1 MLVSFNKRSPDPRF
15 GKNPLKVA
23 KTGARRKGGRYMDT
37 SQEQGKEKR
46 VLSVM
51 SGYQAFAT
59 IEAFEIAGGTEE
71 LFRLVRGNND
81 VAKAMVEAGNKFLR
95 NKFADE
101 EVKSTYAYPDTYA
114 VKPIAEQVAVLSKL
128 FGLNGKKALAYA
140 KNLPELPEGADGY
153 FAIPRWQAVAKT
165 YCKAV
170 EKALELI
177 GKSRTL
183 KNWREGQLGEKYL
196 RQSERTEQMF
206 AKFCEQQEGDI
217 IIVPAQFGLLH
228 RGRSV
233 RRAREVFAN
242 NEFGLGSFA
251 IGCMLLTHPEREQVW
266 EQLHV
271 DCGGDEFAP
280 DGDGGFVHAPIFSW
294 HGGKLHFN
302 AYWTNDTS
310 KQFGSASGFLRQS

>member
-1 MLVSFNKRSPDPRF
+1 
-15 GKNPLKVA
+15 
-23 KTGARRKGGRYMDT
+23 MDT

-46 VLSVM
+46 VLSLM

-59 IEAFEIAGGTEE
+59 IEALEVAGGNEE
-71 LFRLVRGNND
+71 LFRIVRGNQA

-114 VKPIAEQVAVLSKL
+114 VKPIAEQIAVLSRL

-165 YCKAV
+165 YGKAV
-170 EKALELI
+170 EKALDLI

-233 RRAREVFAN
+233 RRAREVFTD

-251 IGCMLLTHPEREQVW
+251 IGCMLFTHPEREQVW

-280 DGDGGFVHAPIFSW
+280 GGDGEFVSAPSFFWGDGELRFSTS
-294 HGGKLHFN
+294 
-302 AYWTNDTS
+302 WTHNTS
-310 KQFGSASGFLRQS
+310 KRFGSASGFLRRIEP

>member
-1 MLVSFNKRSPDPRF
+1 
-15 GKNPLKVA
+15 
-23 KTGARRKGGRYMDT
+23 MDT

-95 NKFADE
+95 NKYADE
-101 EVKSTYAYPDTYA
+101 EVKSTYTYPDNYA

-128 FGLNGKKALAYA
+128 FGLDGKKALAYA

-153 FAIPRWQAVAKT
+153 FAIPKWQAVAET
-165 YCKAV
+165 YGKAV
-170 EKALELI
+170 EKVLALI
-177 GKSRTL
+177 GKSRKLT
-183 KNWREGQLGEKYL
+183 NWREGKLGEKYL

-217 IIVPAQFGLLH
+217 IIIPAQFGLLH

-233 RRAREVFAN
+233 RRAREVFAD

-266 EQLHV
+266 EQLHI

-280 DGDGGFVHAPIFSW
+280 DGDGEFVNAPSFRW
-294 HGGKLHFN
+294 VDGLLHFSTR
-302 AYWTNDTS
+302 WTSPTY
-310 KQFGSASGFLRQS
+310 KQFGSASGFLRQN

>member
-1 MLVSFNKRSPDPRF
+1 MATPEPGLWKAGFGAVGVFLKALEDAGATLELLKLARS
-15 GKNPLKVA
+15 N
-23 KTGARRKGGRYMDT
+23 GG
-37 SQEQGKEKR
+37 
-46 VLSVM
+46 
-51 SGYQAFAT
+51 
-59 IEAFEIAGGTEE
+59 
-71 LFRLVRGNND
+71 

-101 EVKSTYAYPDTYA
+101 EVKSTYTYPDNYA
-114 VKPIAEQVAVLSKL
+114 VKPIAEQIAVLSKL

-140 KNLPELPEGADGY
+140 KSLPELPEGADGY

-165 YCKAV
+165 YGKAV
-170 EKALELI
+170 EKVLALI

-217 IIVPAQFGLLH
+217 IILPAQFGLLH
-228 RGRSV
+228 RGCSV
-233 RRAREVFAN
+233 RRAREVFAD

-251 IGCMLLTHPEREQVW
+251 IGCMLLTHPEREQVR
-266 EQLHV
+266 EQLHI

-280 DGDGGFVHAPIFSW
+280 DGDGEFARAPDFDW
-294 HGGKLHFN
+294 RDGRLLFN
-302 AYWTNDTS
+302 TYWAYNTN